1 MEMENI
7 LFVPTVRES
16 LWIPKLF
23 SGGSPAALP
32 VTGRRILDYG
42 LEISQ
47 RIGVTMVDVLDW
59 SYDERLA
66 KEFSD
71 LTRAANVV
79 FYTKGEGE
87 MPRGLNDLDGLSS
100 PLTQSIQDGLFVV
113 WGPCLTLELDNF
125 DPEPVS
131 PEDCANTPMGLYWRE
146 GGAWKRLHMKSL
158 TVRDVKSWYEM
169 NFVVLHDPGWFTLPG
184 YSAEH
189 CVYLGRNVV
198 MEFGTRVKAPV
209 LLGDNTWLA
218 RNVCLDGDVMVG
230 QRSFIGEGAHL
241 KRTIVGDDTYVGMG
255 LDLENKIVV
264 GHRIIDAETGNW
276 TDVEEP
282 GVAQSIRGFGGGW
295 LRKLW
300 RFFCGTSRGRSR

>member
-16 LWIPKLF
+16 LWIPELF
-23 SGGSPAALP
+23 SGFSPAGLP
-32 VTGRRILDYG
+32 VAGRRILDYG
-42 LEISQ
+42 LEIAQ
-47 RIGVTMVDVLDW
+47 RANVTLVDVLDW

-71 LTRAANVV
+71 PTRAANVV

-87 MPRGLNDLDGLSS
+87 MPRGLNDLYGLSS

-113 WGPCLTLELDNF
+113 WGPCLALELDNF

-131 PEDCANTPMGLYWRE
+131 PEDCANTPMGIYLRE
-146 GGAWKRLHMKSL
+146 GNAWKRLHMKSL
-158 TVRDVKSWYEM
+158 MVRDVKSWHEI

-184 YSAEH
+184 YSAER

-218 RNVCLDGDVMVG
+218 RNVRLEGDVIVG
-230 QRSFIGEGAHL
+230 SGSFVNEGARL
-241 KRTIVGDDTYVGMG
+241 ARTVVADNTYIGVG
-255 LDLENKIVV
+255 LDLEDKIVIGGRV
-264 GHRIIDAETGNW
+264 IDVETGAW
-276 TDVEEP
+276 TDLEEP
-282 GVAQSIRGFGGGW
+282 GLTNRLNGGFGW
-295 LRKLW
+295 VKSAW
-300 RFFCGTSRGRSR
+300 RFLRGRSYGRSV

>member
-16 LWIPKLF
+16 LWIPELF
-23 SGGSPAALP
+23 SGGSPVGLP
-32 VTGRRILDYG
+32 VAGRRILDYG
-42 LEISQ
+42 LEIAQ
-47 RIGVTMVDVLDW
+47 RANVTLVDVLDW

-71 LTRAANVV
+71 PTRTANLV
-79 FYTKGEGE
+79 FYTKGEGA

-100 PLTQSIQDGLFVV
+100 PLTQSIQEGLFVV
-113 WGPCLTLELDNF
+113 WGPCLVLELDNF

-146 GGAWKRLHMKSL
+146 GGVWKRLHMKRL
-158 TVRDVKSWYEM
+158 TVRDVKSWHEM

-218 RNVCLDGDVMVG
+218 RNVRLEGDVIVG
-230 QRSFIGEGAHL
+230 SGSFVNEGARL
-241 KRTIVGDDTYVGMG
+241 ARTVVADNTYIGVG
-255 LDLENKIVV
+255 LDLEGKIVIGGRV
-264 GHRIIDAETGNW
+264 IDVETGAW
-276 TDVEEP
+276 TDLEEP
-282 GVAQSIRGFGGGW
+282 GLTNRLNDGFGW
-295 LRKLW
+295 MKSVW
-300 RFFCGTSRGRSR
+300 RFLRGRSYGRSG